1 MLPQHLRDLFTG
13 WRSTMYIDSPYL
25 NGMTCVALACGV
37 AKDCLRGRYIDVEH
51 DLEDIIKQADVL
63 KADKD
68 LYGLV
73 TKFPGGM
80 KNDGGG
86 ERAPETPFEF
96 PGW

>member
-1 MLPQHLRDLFTG
+1 
-13 WRSTMYIDSPYL
+13 MYIDSPYL
-25 NGMTCVALACGV
+25 NGMTCVALACGIG
-37 AKDCLRGRYIDVEH
+37 KDCLRGRYIDVNH
-51 DLEDIIKQADVL
+51 DLEDIVKQADAI

-86 ERAPETPFEF
+86 ERVPETPFEF